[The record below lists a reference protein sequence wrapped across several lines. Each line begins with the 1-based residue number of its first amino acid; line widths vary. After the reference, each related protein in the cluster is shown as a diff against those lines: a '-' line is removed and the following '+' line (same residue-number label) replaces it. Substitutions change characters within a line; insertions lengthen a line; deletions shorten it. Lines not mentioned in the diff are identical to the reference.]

1 MANYTYT
8 VYTLLG
14 TVVRSDG
21 VTVSPCQ
28 STDDPLFVEYNDWVM
43 AGNKPF
49 IDDFTKPVVIPE
61 RVNAVQLRLALNQ
74 MGIRDKVETAIQNS
88 TQDIKDL
95 WDYTVNFN
103 YIDPILNQ
111 FAQQLNVD
119 LGQIFILAATFPY

>member
-1 MANYTYT
+1 MDYTYT

-28 STDDPLFVEYNDWVM
+28 SANDPLFIEYNNWVM

-49 IDDFTKPVVIPE
+49 IDDVTGPVIIPE
-61 RVNAVQLRLALNQ
+61 KVSSVQLRLALNQ
-74 MGIRDKVETAIQNS
+74 MGLRDTVETAVNAA

-95 WDYTVNFN
+95 WEYSLNFHYN
-103 YIDPILNQ
+103 NPILNQ

-119 LGQIFILAATFPY
+119 LNAIFLLADTFPY